1 MCKAIASVTI
11 DGPSTGVE
19 DDITFS
25 MRIGQ
30 DGDTLSVGQM
40 LKKAS
45 VRHGHV
51 ADIIRRVGD
60 GMVVSYVRNGG
71 VVSTSMGFAGDA
83 AIRDID
89 GYTNTHGTAGDVA
102 LLLCGNIL
110 EGGNAALEA
119 VPRSRR
125 IKTMRKS
132 VQKEWYEDTKR
143 TDSAPSARLR
153 TPLATPEKAP
163 PKGPQ
168 WRRRQPSRQPTPTAR
183 RPRPR
188 KRHRR
193 CFPQQRCAGSWPQTP
208 PGKHRMERKKGRARR

>member
-51 ADIIRRVGD
+51 ADIIRRMGD
-60 GMVVSYVRNGG
+60 GIAVSYVRNGG

-110 EGGNAALEA
+110 EGGLNEKT
-119 VPRSRR
+119 PRSRR

-132 VQKEWYEDTKR
+132 VQREWHEDTKR
-143 TDSAPSARLR
+143 ADSAPSARLL
-153 TPLATPEKAP
+153 TPLATPEKATP
-163 PKGPQ
+163 ERAPAAAPAAQ
-168 WRRRQPSRQPTPTAR
+168 AAAETEEASPALFSPAAVRRVLA
-183 RPRPR
+183 
-188 KRHRR
+188 
-193 CFPQQRCAGSWPQTP
+193 ADAA
-208 PGKHRMERKKGRARR
+208 ERKKGRARR